1 MKSNEMVSIT
11 IELDKKDKENMEQI
25 CAEMG
30 LPLNTAFSV
39 FARKVIRER
48 RIPFEINANINMD
61 KEIVRNLVYAVSAY
75 ALENSWTDSDMMD
88 ALESMGVTRKDLI
101 ACGFEEFVQ
110 NYESQQ

>member
-25 CAEMG
+25 CAE
-30 LPLNTAFSV
+30 
-39 FARKVIRER
+39 
-48 RIPFEINANINMD
+48 
-61 KEIVRNLVYAVSAY
+61 
-75 ALENSWTDSDMMD
+75 LENSWTDSDMMD

-101 ACGFEEFVQ
+101 ACGFGEFVQ